1 MKTKFNSNLLL
12 LISSFLALSCEG
24 DKLIEQRKSSAPVV
38 VAPSPG
44 TANFSKYVAIGS
56 STSAGFTDGA
66 LYPAGQSYSF
76 PNIIAGQL
84 ALAGGGQFNQPLIS
98 SGDGFSGSTNTDGS
112 LRGRSYINSTPGAP
126 VSQVI
131 LFKTGSPLTTSTGS
145 ISNFGVP
152 GARLIDAAVAGY
164 GAANP
169 FFGRFQSNASASIL
183 SDAVAAN
190 SSIFTFWMGDNDVLG
205 YALNGGAAGE
215 TFNPINPS
223 TLTSTDAFSAAI
235 GAIFTSLS
243 QENKPGFVLNIPP
256 ITTLPF
262 FQVTTSLTA
271 AGFRIVPLDAA
282 TATAFNG
289 AYAAYNGGLQ
299 AAVTA
304 GLLTDTERIRRTIQF
319 VGGNNAPVITDE
331 SLTSLSAL
339 GLPSIRQADAND
351 RYPLTAIQVIGTLQ
365 TPGNP
370 SSVIGVG
377 VPVPDQFTLTLSEQV
392 NIITRTAQLNGIIAA
407 QVASRSN
414 LTLVDTHP
422 LYANLFG
429 LTATQATQ
437 LALTPAGISA
447 ADGVLGIRVGS
458 ATLVPL
464 SLSPSSLFSSIF
476 SSDGIH
482 PNGQGAALVANE
494 VIKSINQRF
503 GATVPQ
509 AVVANYPS
517 VRIN

>member
-1 MKTKFNSNLLL
+1 MKSKFNFKLLAL
-12 LISSFLALSCEG
+12 AFFFLATSCE
-24 DKLIEQRKSSAPVV
+24 KEELIEQRKSSAPVV

-44 TANFSKYVAIGS
+44 TADFSKYVAIGS

-66 LYPAGQSYSF
+66 LYPAGQFNSF

-84 ALAGGGQFNQPLIS
+84 ALTGGGQFNQPLIS
-98 SGDGFSGSTNTDGS
+98 SGDGFGGVNMDGS
-112 LRGRSYINSTPGAP
+112 LRGRSFINTTPGAP
-126 VSQVI
+126 PSQAI

-152 GARLIDAAVAGY
+152 GARLIDAAAAGY
-164 GAANP
+164 GTLNP
-169 FFGRFQSNASASIL
+169 FFGRFQSSPTASIL

-190 SSIFTFWMGDNDVLG
+190 SSFFTFWMGDNDVLG

-215 TFNPINPS
+215 TFNPLNPS
-223 TLTSTDAFSAAI
+223 TLTSTDTFT
-235 GAIFTSLS
+235 GAISAMFDALS
-243 QENKPGFVLNIPP
+243 QGNKPGFVLNIPP

-262 FQVTTSLTA
+262 FQVVTSLTA
-271 AGFRIVPLDAA
+271 AGFKIIPLDAA
-282 TATAFNG
+282 TATAVNG

-299 AAVTA
+299 AAVA
-304 GLLTDTERIRRTIQF
+304 GSLITDQERIRRTIQF
-319 VGGNNAPVITDE
+319 VAGNNAPVITDE
-331 SLTSLSAL
+331 SLTNLSAL
-339 GLPSIRQADAND
+339 GLPSIRQADASD

-370 SSVIGVG
+370 NSVIGVG

-414 LTLVDTHP
+414 LTLVDIHP

-429 LTATQATQ
+429 LTTTQATQ
-437 LALTPAGISA
+437 LALTPSGVSA
-447 ADGVLGIRVGS
+447 ADGVLGIRIGG

-464 SLSPSSLFSSIF
+464 SLSPSSLFSSVF

-482 PNGQGAALVANE
+482 PNGQGAALISNE
-494 VIKSINQRF
+494 EIKAINQRF

-509 AVVANYPS
+509 VLVANYPS
-517 VRIN
+517 IRIN